1 MNKNDFIL
9 VRHSYDDHSY
19 IDGKNDTSLTQNGIE
34 IAKEAA
40 KKIVYKIDSN
50 KVIIRYSTKKRAKET
65 AEIIGEY
72 LSKNNIDCNYISDS
86 GLTELFQGSFN
97 FDGMEHIERVNFLQS
112 CWDDFEFCRKNGD
125 LNHRFGQNKS
135 RKIILQFGE
144 NHSDWSVRIAK
155 GVLNI
160 INDLSQSYQTINITH
175 RGAIFEIQKLIEMV
189 NGIIQVDDVEKYETT
204 WMNYCQD
211 YLLHIEDL
219 NVAKSLTKKYI
230 SKRSRNENN
239 Y

>member
-1 MNKNDFIL
+1 M
-9 VRHSYDDHSY
+9 
-19 IDGKNDTSLTQNGIE
+19 
-34 IAKEAA
+34 
-40 KKIVYKIDSN
+40 
-50 KVIIRYSTKKRAKET
+50 
-65 AEIIGEY
+65 
-72 LSKNNIDCNYISDS
+72 
-86 GLTELFQGSFN
+86 
-97 FDGMEHIERVNFLQS
+97 
-112 CWDDFEFCRKNGD
+112 
-125 LNHRFGQNKS
+125 
-135 RKIILQFGE
+135 
-144 NHSDWSVRIAK
+144 
-155 GVLNI
+155 LNI

-189 NGIIQVDDVEKYETT
+189 NGKIQFDDVEKYETT

>member
-40 KKIVYKIDSN
+40 KKIIYKIDSN
-50 KVIIRYSTKKRAKET
+50 EVIIRYSTKKRAKET
-65 AEIIGEY
+65 ADIIGEY

-97 FDGMEHIERVNFLQS
+97 SDGMEHIERVNFLQS

-155 GVLNI
+155 GMLNI

-189 NGIIQVDDVEKYETT
+189 NGKIQFDDVEKYETT

>member
-34 IAKEAA
+34 IAKEAT
-40 KKIVYKIDSN
+40 KKIIYKIDSN
-50 KVIIRYSTKKRAKET
+50 EVIIRYSTKKRAKET
-65 AEIIGEY
+65 ADIIGEY

-155 GVLNI
+155 GMLNI

-189 NGIIQVDDVEKYETT
+189 NGKIQFDDVEKYETT

>member
-19 IDGKNDTSLTQNGIE
+19 IDGKNDTSLTQNGIV
-34 IAKEAA
+34 IAREAA
-40 KKIVYKIDSN
+40 KKIIYKIDSN
-50 KVIIRYSTKKRAKET
+50 KVIIRYSTKKRARET
-65 AEIIGEY
+65 AEIVGEY
-72 LSKNNIDCNYISDS
+72 LSKNNIVCNYISDS

-155 GVLNI
+155 GLLNI
-160 INDLSQSYQTINITH
+160 INDLSQAHQTINITH

-189 NGIIQVDDVEKYETT
+189 NGKIGFDDVEKYETT

>member
-1 MNKNDFIL
+1 MKKNNFIL

-40 KKIVYKIDSN
+40 KKIIYKIDSN
-50 KVIIRYSTKKRAKET
+50 EVIIRHSTKKRAKET

-72 LSKNNIDCNYISDS
+72 LSKNNIDCNYISDR

-97 FDGMEHIERVNFLQS
+97 FDGMEHMERVDFLQS

-189 NGIIQVDDVEKYETT
+189 NGKIQFDDVEKYETT

>member
-40 KKIVYKIDSN
+40 KKIIYKIDSN
-50 KVIIRYSTKKRAKET
+50 EVIIRYSTKKRAKET
-65 AEIIGEY
+65 ADIIGEY

-155 GVLNI
+155 GMLNI

-189 NGIIQVDDVEKYETT
+189 NGKIQFDDVEKYETT

>member
-1 MNKNDFIL
+1 M
-9 VRHSYDDHSY
+9 
-19 IDGKNDTSLTQNGIE
+19 
-34 IAKEAA
+34 
-40 KKIVYKIDSN
+40 
-50 KVIIRYSTKKRAKET
+50 
-65 AEIIGEY
+65 
-72 LSKNNIDCNYISDS
+72 
-86 GLTELFQGSFN
+86 
-97 FDGMEHIERVNFLQS
+97 QS
-112 CWDDFEFCRKNGD
+112 CWDDFELGRKNGD
-125 LNHRFGQNKS
+125 LNHRFGQNKN
-135 RKIILQFGE
+135 RKIILQLGE
-144 NHSDWSVRIAK
+144 DHSNWSVRIAK

-189 NGIIQVDDVEKYETT
+189 NGKIQFDDVEKYETT

>member
-40 KKIVYKIDSN
+40 KKIIYKIDSN
-50 KVIIRYSTKKRAKET
+50 EVIIRYSTKKRAKET

-230 SKRSRNENN
+230 SKRSGNENN